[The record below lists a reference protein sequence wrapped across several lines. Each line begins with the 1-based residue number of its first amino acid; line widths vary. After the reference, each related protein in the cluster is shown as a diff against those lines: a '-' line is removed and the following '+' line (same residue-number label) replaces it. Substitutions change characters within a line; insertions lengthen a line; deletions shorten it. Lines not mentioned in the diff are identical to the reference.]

1 MRLDADM
8 IYHEGFII
16 VGQNRAVR
24 LLEIFEEEVSS
35 TLEHFMSIDHGLNLP
50 KNDNLVQEGKKFTG
64 LIINQDNQVFFK
76 FIYNHLRNEIVC
88 VCVEDSK
95 KLIYKLVQINKGSSS
110 GLLTLENYVP
120 ANY

>member
-1 MRLDADM
+1 LKISKVSDILLVTLRLDADM

-95 KLIYKLVQINKGSSS
+95 KLIYKLV
-110 GLLTLENYVP
+110 
-120 ANY
+120 